1 MDTSMG
7 TSSSASAESTASA
20 TVDTSSVKPFEPH
33 RLGNNRHGLK
43 NGLKAWVKRLV
54 TRVLGD
60 RAATSISLRMTLAM
74 TVITLIGAGCMIA
87 GVLLGSRHEFSERGI
102 DPNDVNAAASAVGT
116 WVIDQKKALAF
127 IVLFAVGIIVAT
139 ALVGW
144 YFSQRELAP
153 LHEALRLQK
162 NFVADASHEL
172 KTPLTV
178 ISLQTDLIEYRQSRG
193 MPIDDAVKQLR
204 GDVDRMNDIIND
216 LLLAAQGAQKPEPV
230 ELPGVIAEA
239 VETVRLLADSRHVTI
254 DWDDAAGGGRDGD
267 AEAAE
272 GVTGSAGEGVAG
284 DEAGVAADP
293 AKAGTTG
300 TAGKPITVLGGRFGL
315 MRCIVAV
322 LDNAIAHSPDD
333 SHIRVTAYTTG
344 ASLRGGGREA
354 VILVSDHGTGIGED
368 PERLFQRFAR
378 SDDGTAHQGYGL
390 GLALARDVVSRYHGW
405 IDVESSSPSGTTMR
419 ITMPLAE

>member
-1 MDTSMG
+1 MNTLTGVS
-7 TSSSASAESTASA
+7 SSVSAESSASTNGGRRS
-20 TVDTSSVKPFEPH
+20 DD
-33 RLGNNRHGLK
+33 RHGLK
-43 NGLKAWVKRLV
+43 PRIKRLV

-230 ELPGVIAEA
+230 ELPSVIAEA

-254 DWDDAAGGGRDGD
+254 DWDDVAGGVRAETGADGAGAAGSGADGSDAAGVEAKTGGT
-267 AEAAE
+267 
-272 GVTGSAGEGVAG
+272 VTGPGSKTDASNVSAS
-284 DEAGVAADP
+284 
-293 AKAGTTG
+293 
-300 TAGKPITVLGGRFGL
+300 GKPITVLGGRFGL

-344 ASLRGGGREA
+344 ASLRGSGREA
-354 VILVSDHGTGIGED
+354 VILVSDHGTGIGGD

>member
-1 MDTSMG
+1 MRSG
-7 TSSSASAESTASA
+7 TA
-20 TVDTSSVKPFEPH
+20 VGPH
-33 RLGNNRHGLK
+33 RIGDDRHGLK
-43 NGLKAWVKRLV
+43 SQLKRLV

-60 RAATSISLRMTLAM
+60 RAATSISLRMTLTM

-139 ALVGW
+139 AMVGW

-193 MPIDDAVKQLR
+193 MPIDNAVKQLR

-230 ELPGVIAEA
+230 ELSGVIAEA

-254 DWDDAAGGGRDGD
+254 DWED
-267 AEAAE
+267 
-272 GVTGSAGEGVAG
+272 VTGR
-284 DEAGVAADP
+284 
-293 AKAGTTG
+293 
-300 TAGKPITVLGGRFGL
+300 PITVLGGRFGL

-344 ASLRGGGREA
+344 ASLRGSGREA
-354 VILVSDHGTGIGED
+354 VILVSDHGTGIGGD